1 MATRYLVPG
10 GDGNYDSTS
19 NWSATDG
26 GASGATFP
34 VAADDII
41 INTNSLNAPLNINVV
56 GECRS
61 FNATNYTGT
70 VTINNTL
77 QTNGTLA
84 LGDITLSSGMT
95 ITGSGTFAKK
105 GTGTTGRITSNG
117 AIFDCHFSFTNTVAC
132 TTLISGAMQ
141 VNGNLSS
148 TLNSTSV
155 TTINTGTISVG
166 GNIIH
171 NNPLAGTSTIQ
182 LIGTN
187 PATIT
192 QVATRYLGTNLII
205 NKGAGAFNPVNL
217 YWGASSRT
225 LTYTSGIVNHT
236 GVLFVF
242 SNAILNTSS
251 MTWNVVTPGGTL
263 NLTSVCNTDRITK
276 NGNLSSFSF
285 TGIAGFNTNY
295 FETLNIAN
303 ASTVQ
308 FTNNI
313 QYNINISLIC
323 INTALLSN
331 SQFKSAS
338 GTAIINL
345 KENAVMK
352 IDKFNLQGI
361 RASNKTLRTLRG
373 TITTSTNCFK
383 LDSNINAYS
392 KTK

>member
-10 GDGNYDSTS
+10 GNGNYDSTS

-34 VAADDII
+34 VAVDDII
-41 INTNSLNAPLNINVV
+41 INANSLNAPLVINVV
-56 GECRS
+56 SACKS
-61 FNATNYTGT
+61 FNASSYTGT
-70 VTINNTL
+70 VSMNSDL
-77 QTNGTLA
+77 SVEGTAA

-95 ITGSGTFAKK
+95 ITGSGTFSKK
-105 GTGTTGRITSNG
+105 GTSTTGRITSNG
-117 AIFDCHFSFTNTVAC
+117 VIFDCNFSFTNTVAC

-141 VNGNLSS
+141 VNGDLSS
-148 TLNSTSV
+148 TLNSTTT

-217 YWGASSRT
+217 YWGANSRT

-236 GVLFVF
+236 GVLFVL

-263 NLTSVCNTDRITK
+263 NLTSVCNTDRITR

-313 QYNINISLIC
+313 QYNINISLVC
-323 INTALLSN
+323 INTAPSSN
-331 SQFKSAS
+331 SVFKSIS

-352 IDKFNLQGI
+352 IDRFNLQGI
-361 RASNKTLRTLRG
+361 RASNNTLRTLRS
-373 TITTSTNCFK
+373 TVTNCTNCFK
-383 LDSNINAYS
+383 IDSNINQYS
-392 KTK
+392 KTR

>member
-10 GDGNYDSTS
+10 GNGNYDSTS

-34 VAADDII
+34 VAVDDII
-41 INTNSLNAPLNINVV
+41 INANSLNAPLVINVV
-56 GECRS
+56 SACKS
-61 FNATNYTGT
+61 FNASSYTGT
-70 VTINNTL
+70 VSMNSDL
-77 QTNGTLA
+77 SVEGTAA

-95 ITGSGTFAKK
+95 ITGSGTFSKK
-105 GTGTTGRITSNG
+105 GTSTTGRITSNG
-117 AIFDCHFSFTNTVAC
+117 VIFDCNFSFTNTVAC

-141 VNGNLSS
+141 VNGDLSS
-148 TLNSTSV
+148 TLNSTTT

-217 YWGASSRT
+217 YWGDNSRT

-236 GVLFVF
+236 GVLFVL

-263 NLTSVCNTDRITK
+263 NLTSVCNTDRITR

-303 ASTVQ
+303 SSTVQ

-313 QYNINISLIC
+313 QYNINISLVC
-323 INTALLSN
+323 INTAPSSN
-331 SQFKSAS
+331 SVFKSIS

-352 IDKFNLQGI
+352 IDRFNLQGI
-361 RASNKTLRTLRG
+361 RASNKTLRTLRS
-373 TITTSTNCFK
+373 TVTNCTNCFK
-383 LDSNINAYS
+383 IDSNINQYS